1 MAPAQPPGNGYD
13 AQPLED
19 PVLSGQPF
27 IVVGDKTTHGGT
39 VITGD
44 ATSSMYGKPMARSGD
59 MTVCPKC
66 KGTFPIL
73 KSSSIVV
80 DGAGNTY
87 ARHLDKAACG
97 ANLLASQS
105 LGTASDMVSASGSA
119 GHASDIAAQAS
130 SIAAPTTSGV
140 CLECLVKA
148 AASGSS
154 TVMRG

>member
-1 MAPAQPPGNGYD
+1 MSAGK
-13 AQPLED
+13 
-19 PVLSGQPF
+19 PF
-27 IVVGDKTTHGGT
+27 IVVGDKTSHGGT

-44 ATSSMYGKPMARSGD
+44 ATSTMLGKPMARSGD

-80 DGAGNTY
+80 DAAGNTY
-87 ARHLDKAACG
+87 ARHMDKTECG

-105 LGTASDMVSASGSA
+105 VGTASDMVSGSDSA
-119 GHASDIAAQAS
+119 GHAADIAAQAS

-140 CLECLVKA
+140 CLECLMKA

>member
-1 MAPAQPPGNGYD
+1 MSAGK
-13 AQPLED
+13 
-19 PVLSGQPF
+19 PF
-27 IVVGDKTTHGGT
+27 IVVGDRTTHGGT

-44 ATSSMYGKPMARSGD
+44 LTSSMYGKAMARSGD
-59 MTVCPKC
+59 MTICPQC
-66 KGTFPIL
+66 KGAFPIL

-87 ARHLDKAACG
+87 ARHMDKTACG
-97 ANLLASQS
+97 AHLLASQS
-105 LGTASDMVSASGSA
+105 LGTASDMVSGSGSA
-119 GHASDIAAQAS
+119 GHAADIAAQAS
-130 SIAAPTTSGV
+130 RIAAPTTSGV

>member
-1 MAPAQPPGNGYD
+1 MSAGK
-13 AQPLED
+13 
-19 PVLSGQPF
+19 PF
-27 IVVGDKTTHGGT
+27 IVVGDRTSHGGT

-44 ATSSMYGKPMARSGD
+44 ITSTMYGKAMARSGD

-73 KSSSIVV
+73 KSSSIVI

-87 ARHLDKAACG
+87 VRHMDKTACG
-97 ANLLASQS
+97 AHLLASQS
-105 LGTASDMVSASGSA
+105 LGTASDMVSGSESA
-119 GHASDIAAQAS
+119 GHTGELAAQAA

-140 CLECLVKA
+140 CLECLMKA

>member
-1 MAPAQPPGNGYD
+1 MPG
-13 AQPLED
+13 Q
-19 PVLSGQPF
+19 QPF

-44 ATSSMYGKPMARSGD
+44 PTSTMLGKPMARSGD

-73 KSSSIVV
+73 KGNGIVV

-87 ARHLDKAACG
+87 ARHMDKTACG
-97 ANLLASQS
+97 ASLLSSQAS
-105 LGTASDMVSASGSA
+105 GIATDMVSGSPNT
-119 GHASDIAAQAS
+119 GNLAAQAAT
-130 SIAAPTTSGV
+130 IAAPTTSGI
-140 CLECLVKA
+140 CLECLMKA

>member
-1 MAPAQPPGNGYD
+1 MP
-13 AQPLED
+13 
-19 PVLSGQPF
+19 SGQQPF

-44 ATSSMYGKPMARSGD
+44 MTSTMYGKAMARSGD

-73 KSSSIVV
+73 KGSGIVV

-87 ARHLDKAACG
+87 ARHLDKTACG
-97 ANLLASQS
+97 AHLLASQS
-105 LGTASDMVSASGSA
+105 SGTAVDMVSSSASA
-119 GHASDIAAQAS
+119 GEAHALAAQAS
-130 SIAAPTTSGV
+130 AVAAPTTSGV
-140 CLECLVKA
+140 CLECLMKA

>member
-1 MAPAQPPGNGYD
+1 MSA
-13 AQPLED
+13 
-19 PVLSGQPF
+19 GQPF
-27 IVVGDKTTHGGT
+27 IVVGDKTSHGGT

-44 ATSSMYGKPMARSGD
+44 GTSSMYGKPMARSGD
-59 MTVCPKC
+59 MTVCPQC

-87 ARHLDKAACG
+87 ARHMDKTACG

-105 LGTASDMVSASGSA
+105 RGTASDMVSGSESAS
-119 GHASDIAAQAS
+119 HAAELAAQAA
-130 SIAAPTTSGV
+130 SIASPTNSGV
-140 CLECLVKA
+140 CLECLMKA

>member
-1 MAPAQPPGNGYD
+1 MSAGL
-13 AQPLED
+13 PL
-19 PVLSGQPF
+19 
-27 IVVGDKTTHGGT
+27 IVVGDKTSHGGT

-44 ATSSMYGKPMARSGD
+44 VTSTIHGKPMARSGD
-59 MTVCPKC
+59 MTVCPQC

-80 DGAGNTY
+80 DAAGNTY
-87 ARHLDKAACG
+87 ARHMDKTACG
-97 ANLLASQS
+97 AHLLASQS
-105 LGTASDMVSASGSA
+105 VGTASDMVSGSA
-119 GHASDIAAQAS
+119 STGHAADIAAPAS

-140 CLECLVKA
+140 CLECLMKA

>member
-1 MAPAQPPGNGYD
+1 MSAGK
-13 AQPLED
+13 
-19 PVLSGQPF
+19 PF
-27 IVVGDKTTHGGT
+27 IVVGDKTSHGGT

-44 ATSSMYGKPMARSGD
+44 ATSTMLGKPMARSGD
-59 MTVCPKC
+59 MTICPQC

-80 DGAGNTY
+80 DAAGNTY
-87 ARHLDKAACG
+87 ARHMDKAACG
-97 ANLLASQS
+97 AHLLASQAV
-105 LGTASDMVSASGSA
+105 GTASDMVSGSGSA
-119 GHASDIAAQAS
+119 SHAADIAAQAS

-140 CLECLVKA
+140 CLECLMKA

>member
-1 MAPAQPPGNGYD
+1 MP
-13 AQPLED
+13 
-19 PVLSGQPF
+19 SGQQPF

-44 ATSSMYGKPMARSGD
+44 MTSSMYGKAMARSGD

-73 KSSSIVV
+73 KGNGIVA

-87 ARHLDKAACG
+87 ARHMDKTACG
-97 ANLLASQS
+97 ANLLAGQS
-105 LGTASDMVSASGSA
+105 LGTATDMVSGSGGA
-119 GHASDIAAQAS
+119 GHAGDIAAQAVA
-130 SIAAPTTSGV
+130 IATPATSGI

>member
-1 MAPAQPPGNGYD
+1 MSAGK
-13 AQPLED
+13 
-19 PVLSGQPF
+19 PF
-27 IVVGDKTTHGGT
+27 IVVGDKTNHGGT

-44 ATSSMYGKPMARSGD
+44 GTSSMYGKAMARSGD

-87 ARHLDKAACG
+87 ARHMDKTACG
-97 ANLLASQS
+97 AHLLASQS
-105 LGTASDMVSASGSA
+105 RGTASDMVSGSA
-119 GHASDIAAQAS
+119 SHAGELAAQAA

-140 CLECLVKA
+140 CLECLTKA

>member
-1 MAPAQPPGNGYD
+1 M
-13 AQPLED
+13 
-19 PVLSGQPF
+19 LSGQPF

-44 ATSSMYGKPMARSGD
+44 MTSTMYGKAMARSGD
-59 MTVCPKC
+59 MTICPKC
-66 KGTFPIL
+66 KGVFPII
-73 KSSSIVV
+73 KGNGIVV
-80 DGAGNTY
+80 DGEGQTY
-87 ARHLDKAACG
+87 ARHMDRTACG

-105 LGTASDMVSASGSA
+105 LGTAADMASGSPV
-119 GHASDIAAQAS
+119 ASHGGEIAAQAAT
-130 SIAAPTTSGV
+130 IAAPTTSGI